1 MRSEKFLAGHIIWKI
16 PLKEFISSKRERSFL
31 VANINFTKFT
41 FIFSEVSTFIRK
53 YLVFPRAYAIY
64 EGSELTLRH
73 IKTKQDRLNYCLNL
87 VLVIC
92 EFTEADCFKYRDTSI
107 IVIMWYW
114 LCTFCAKAVSASK
127 PLSTFA
133 KKAPS

>member
-1 MRSEKFLAGHIIWKI
+1 M
-16 PLKEFISSKRERSFL
+16 
-31 VANINFTKFT
+31 
-41 FIFSEVSTFIRK
+41 STFIRK
-53 YLVFPRAYAIY
+53 YLVFPRTYAMC

-87 VLVIC
+87 GLVTC
-92 EFTEADCFKYRDTSI
+92 EFTEADCFNYRDTSI
-107 IVIMWYW
+107 KVIMRYQ